1 MQHAVLGPYTK
12 TWEQISIMSNDCNL
26 FCQVW
31 CRCFK
36 FYLYCIKPNKS
47 SIRVSVSPANNLV
60 LGPYTK
66 KWEQISIMSNDCN
79 LFCQVWCRC
88 FKFYLYCIKPNKSS
102 IRVSVSPANNLVLGP
117 YTKKWEQISIMSND
131 CNLFCQVWCRCF
143 KLYLYWTKQV

>member
-1 MQHAVLGPYTK
+1 MQHA
-12 TWEQISIMSNDCNL
+12 
-26 FCQVW
+26 
-31 CRCFK
+31 
-36 FYLYCIKPNKS
+36 
-47 SIRVSVSPANNLV
+47 V

-131 CNLFCQVWCRCF
+131 CNLFCQVWWRCSSCICTEPNKSSIRVSVSPANNLVPF
-143 KLYLYWTKQV
+143 SKPQLELLKHVHVCSISQKYNAN